1 MEQQLNRP
9 AELQLIPGNIITLS
23 KQNAKEFHE
32 EMKAMIKE
40 TGYGLF
46 EYVEFINFAAKL
58 KDQISGNSQAK
69 IPEDKELIE
78 MIREEVTKYGKTFTT
93 PRGVKFE
100 LAETGTAYDFSQCND
115 SELLALE
122 QQAQE
127 ATEKVKA
134 RKEFLKTV
142 PSKGL
147 EIHDGDGEL
156 YTVYPPS
163 KSSKSSYKV
172 SFPKL

>member
-1 MEQQLNRP
+1 MHQQINKP
-9 AELQLIPGNIITLS
+9 NVLQLVPGSIITLS

-32 EMKAMIKE
+32 EMKHMIRE
-40 TGYGLF
+40 TGYGMF
-46 EYVEFINFAAKL
+46 EYIEFITFCSKL
-58 KDQISGNSQAK
+58 KDQVNGNSQSK

-78 MIREEVTKYGKTFTT
+78 MIRDEVTKYGKSYTT

-100 LAETGTAYDFSQCND
+100 LAETGTAYDFSKCND
-115 SELLALE
+115 PELVLFEQHALE
-122 QQAQE
+122 TA
-127 ATEKVKA
+127 EKVKA

-147 EIHDGDGEL
+147 EVHTGDGEL
-156 YTVYPPS
+156 ITVYPPA

-172 SFPKL
+172 SLPK